1 MVNEKTIFTSVI
13 AYSFNM
19 AELNLNYSLIL
30 TNGIN
35 KDNQKDISQ
44 KLSEL
49 PVVSMISIK
58 IEQQRKY
65 LVLLDNNLVSGA
77 RLKSEDFWQL
87 ITFEKYQDFG
97 VYKNHIIQLIIN
109 QLNLTTVGKNVN
121 RMPYY
126 LISYIEWMNKK
137 YEQRYAVKVTVD
149 KEQNLSLRVVTF
161 SKIKKTRDKQYYYF
175 DAQQNRMIQSLDN
188 KEKELFEWSNGTR
201 SKNTI
206 NYMNLEKIEDYNYS
220 KVGLAGTLLQSI
232 SENHSN
238 LFEKLPYYL
247 ERQLLNYQKQS
258 KKTDNGILWHC
269 IAGQQINIYADI
281 KNEQANILA
290 DRLEVALLHCRDVQQ
305 EGIKIVRANHSVE
318 GLNIQ
323 AIDDVRGDRMR
334 VDAYEV
340 SSDRKIIQ
348 HVTVQG
354 FGDYRHTTQEMVWMK
369 ALGEENEIDFISKDN
384 KINKLSQE
392 LVVRR
397 DILQKKLTTVS
408 NEVLLQTAKYV
419 YFDFQKIDKNH
430 INVARMTV
438 DISGVFQINVQIVNI
453 RYIQNGNE
461 FDEICQELMQRD
473 QSLLEGWGWSAVLGC
488 VKTRTGQYLIIKN
501 TEQQIMPNEVWVRE
515 QLSMSNPKI
524 RMNRQALLDEL
535 KRQLASEKNVVG
547 SKLVSRLETMISGI
561 SNLQQINVSI
571 KEVKDAAKEI
581 DSKFNWQGNMRK
593 VSDSIAAN
601 LKVAFLND
609 VFLGTNENKVQGFYG
624 VGLLDTTWQN
634 SLLYFVGSEMKL
646 KKKVARAIRLK
657 RIGLLNISKEEFQ
670 KDVFPDFIAMM
681 TVKFV
686 RNAQSTVIPYPFKYL
701 REYRD
706 LGHHQKHE

>member
-1 MVNEKTIFTSVI
+1 
-13 AYSFNM
+13 M

>member
-1 MVNEKTIFTSVI
+1 
-13 AYSFNM
+13 
-19 AELNLNYSLIL
+19 
-30 TNGIN
+30 
-35 KDNQKDISQ
+35 
-44 KLSEL
+44 
-49 PVVSMISIK
+49 
-58 IEQQRKY
+58 
-65 LVLLDNNLVSGA
+65 
-77 RLKSEDFWQL
+77 
-87 ITFEKYQDFG
+87 
-97 VYKNHIIQLIIN
+97 
-109 QLNLTTVGKNVN
+109 
-121 RMPYY
+121 
-126 LISYIEWMNKK
+126 
-137 YEQRYAVKVTVD
+137 
-149 KEQNLSLRVVTF
+149 
-161 SKIKKTRDKQYYYF
+161 
-175 DAQQNRMIQSLDN
+175 
-188 KEKELFEWSNGTR
+188 LFE
-201 SKNTI
+201 
-206 NYMNLEKIEDYNYS
+206 Y
-220 KVGLAGTLLQSI
+220 
-232 SENHSN
+232 
-238 LFEKLPYYL
+238 
-247 ERQLLNYQKQS
+247 
-258 KKTDNGILWHC
+258 
-269 IAGQQINIYADI
+269 
-281 KNEQANILA
+281 
-290 DRLEVALLHCRDVQQ
+290 
-305 EGIKIVRANHSVE
+305 
-318 GLNIQ
+318 
-323 AIDDVRGDRMR
+323 
-334 VDAYEV
+334 
-340 SSDRKIIQ
+340 
-348 HVTVQG
+348 
-354 FGDYRHTTQEMVWMK
+354 
-369 ALGEENEIDFISKDN
+369 EIDFISKDN

>member
-1 MVNEKTIFTSVI
+1 
-13 AYSFNM
+13 
-19 AELNLNYSLIL
+19 
-30 TNGIN
+30 
-35 KDNQKDISQ
+35 
-44 KLSEL
+44 
-49 PVVSMISIK
+49 
-58 IEQQRKY
+58 
-65 LVLLDNNLVSGA
+65 LVSGA